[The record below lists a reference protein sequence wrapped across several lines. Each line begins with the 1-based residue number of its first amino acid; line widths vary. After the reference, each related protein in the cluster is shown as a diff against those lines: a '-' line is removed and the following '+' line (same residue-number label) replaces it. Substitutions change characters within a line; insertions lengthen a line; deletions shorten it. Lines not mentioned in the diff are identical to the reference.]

1 MEPLW
6 SFQTVSPR
14 ARVHSVGCFAVE
26 PVILL
31 AVLIFAAAILYSSVG
46 HAGASGYLAAMALVG
61 VAPDV
66 MKPTA
71 LALNILVATIAA
83 VRLYRAGYCC
93 WSALWPFAIG
103 SIPLSFI
110 GGAII
115 LPGYL
120 YKPAVGIVLLYAAY
134 RLFRSTMKEP
144 QEPAD
149 KSINI
154 PTAPAIASGSVI
166 GLLSGLTG
174 TGGGIFL
181 SPLLLFTGWA
191 DTKMASGVAAVF
203 ILVNSIAGLLG
214 NLASVSSLPSD
225 LPLFVGAALLGA
237 VIGTT
242 LGIKLATPIILKTL
256 GAVLVIAGLKMIGGY

>member
-1 MEPLW
+1 ME
-6 SFQTVSPR
+6 QV
-14 ARVHSVGCFAVE
+14 A
-26 PVILL
+26 LL
-31 AVLIFAAAILYSSVG
+31 AILIFAAAILYSSVG

-61 VAPDV
+61 VTPDV

-71 LALNILVATIAA
+71 LALNILVASIAT
-83 VRLYRAGYCC
+83 VRYYRAGYFY

-103 SIPLSFI
+103 SIPLSFV

-134 RLFRSTMKEP
+134 RLVRSTMGGP
-144 QEPAD
+144 QESAD
-149 KSINI
+149 KGINI
-154 PTAPAIASGSVI
+154 PTAPAVASGGVI

-191 DTKMASGVAAVF
+191 GARPTSGALAAF
-203 ILVNSIAGLLG
+203 ILVNSVAGLAG
-214 NLASVSSLPSD
+214 NFSSVRD
-225 LPLFVGAALLGA
+225 LPDALPLWAVAAAVGAL
-237 VIGTT
+237 IGTQ
-242 LGIKLATPIILKTL
+242 LGTRHFQSNGILRALAL
-256 GAVLVIAGLKMIGGY
+256 VLIIAGLKLMLT